1 MKKHWNRFWWKL
13 KEKLTDSAFVRH
25 ISFLWHWKNFFFLLK
40 YPFYREHN
48 RWTGKFMGYKYTEYD
63 SIPNGWQIAFG
74 KQLSEDIKKAGKESR
89 KRLKKH
95 LSWRK
100 MLYWEQ
106 IKEKWGELCLYAS
119 ATTEIRAVLD
129 RYEMMSSCYCI
140 ECGKPA
146 RYLTKGYVSFLCEDC
161 MIKDIKS
168 GDKYRDEPLDE
179 KGIQEELSSH
189 RLTKKDL
196 PKLTTYEYKHITTEV
211 FDSKEERDRRFE
223 QLYEESESKDLVFRK
238 VDDAK
243 KHKFSI
249 KHEQL
254 ITHDV
259 DMKKEYDIDFEE
271 SWGLK

>member
-40 YPFYREHN
+40 YPFYREYN

-146 RYLTKGYVSFLCEDC
+146 RYMTRGWIEYYCEKC
-161 MIKDIKS
+161 FEENFKHF
-168 GDKYRDEPLDE
+168 KYSETLEDL
-179 KGIQEELSSH
+179 KKKC
-189 RLTKKDL
+189 RLTKNDIPTFTFYDNSDKS
-196 PKLTTYEYKHITTEV
+196 I
-211 FDSKEERDRRFE
+211 
-223 QLYEESESKDLVFRK
+223 K
-238 VDDAK
+238 VD
-243 KHKFSI
+243 
-249 KHEQL
+249 L
-254 ITHDV
+254 
-259 DMKKEYDIDFEE
+259 KKEYEIDFEE
-271 SWGLK
+271 LWNLNNK